1 MDHQTLKAVPS
12 GNANFKVSHVHNRR
26 KKKVDAA
33 NINISLRAEL
43 F

>member
-26 KKKVDAA
+26 KRKVGAA
-33 NINISLRAEL
+33 NSNTSLRAESY
-43 F
+43 